1 MAVLRLAGMPIGNP
15 EDVTLRVL
23 RAIREAD
30 IVCVEDP
37 GVASRLFKKWEIPFP
52 REKIRIVNEHTS
64 RQELESLIPDIKA
77 AQSTV
82 LCSDAGMPVFCDPG
96 LDVMRLCE
104 AAGVSIE
111 VLPGASALMTAI
123 VRAGLNG
130 PFHFAGFPPRKTE
143 ERGPFFKKMDKIT
156 GPVVFYETPYRLGKL
171 LADIHFNFQPEKKV
185 FVCVNLTEPHEVFI
199 ESSVRDVKKLQIPD
213 GPPVVIVGK

>member
-30 IVCVEDP
+30 LVCVEDT

-52 REKIRIVNEHTS
+52 REKIRIVNEHTTE
-64 RQELESLIPDIKA
+64 QELSELIPEIKA
-77 AQSTV
+77 ARSAV

-104 AAGVSIE
+104 AAGISIE
-111 VLPGASALMTAI
+111 VLPGANALVTAI
-123 VRAGLNG
+123 VRAGLAG
-130 PFHFAGFPPRKTE
+130 PFYFAGFPPRKTE
-143 ERGPFFKKMDKIT
+143 DRGPFFKKMDKMP
-156 GPVVFYETPYRLGKL
+156 GFVVFYETPYRLGKL
-171 LADIHFNFQPEKKV
+171 LGDIHNNFQPAKKV
-185 FVCVNLTEPHEVFI
+185 FICVNLTEPEEVFI
-199 ESSVRDVKKLQIPD
+199 QSSVQNVKNLQIPS
-213 GPPVVIVGK
+213 GPPVVIVGT